1 MTSTTETTPQ
11 LSYAT
16 SNINDIIQTQK
27 KTLHLFISNPS
38 TRTPIIVLYVATF
51 GGSLHSAVT
60 TYFYLEI
67 GATEIDIGQLGF
79 IISIGALIG
88 APICGIS
95 LDKYGPWMPI
105 SITAAACSVGCLWRG
120 MASSLSRLRLGSVL
134 LGIGNNVFTVVLGH
148 LVKSNPPSLRSEVLS
163 GFAVQLTTLQLL
175 GKGIFPL
182 LEYILHNI
190 VGLENVLFRYRIHMG
205 FCTFFCFYGTI
216 ALFFDRK
223 NVKGGIQSMSNDIPK
238 PQQKQSDFV
247 DGLLH
252 GTRRLSTT
260 SNASNTKELELTS
273 TSISDSFIDND
284 ESNASLSLSTQSLSD
299 DPKTITSNTTIP
311 EESISTRRT
320 NQQLI
325 TTITL
330 TFALL
335 LQSIAN
341 TIFTVLWP
349 LLAHDIF
356 DLSAHT
362 FGILTFISSVVSTG
376 AVASFPIIEKLEKV
390 GGRVRCAAKGFGIG
404 SLLCILFCFCSFGG
418 AYQEGVENLVGEEY
432 DNGIGSIGI
441 QLNNSETRSLLDQQN
456 ESIQHQLHSRKQ
468 LALHF
473 LAAIAFQ
480 AILSVLEPSLKSILS
495 LQSSKSKALGGTIGG
510 MQSLLN
516 IGGMVGNLAGTIL
529 YKVSRDMKG
538 NQQGGSLP
546 FTVTAFFMF
555 ICSLLIWRL
564 EEPAHLDAN
573 THEYNTV
580 SDSDI
585 ESGGDIRGCASR
597 VLKFD

>member
-11 LSYAT
+11 SYA

-38 TRTPIIVLYVATF
+38 TRTPVIVLYVATF

-67 GATEIDIGQLGF
+67 GATEIDIGHLGF

-88 APICGIS
+88 APICGIA
-95 LDKYGPWMPI
+95 LDKYGPWIPI

-120 MASSLSRLRLGSVL
+120 MASSLSSLRLGSVL

-190 VGLENVLFRYRIHMG
+190 VGLENVLVRYRIHMG
-205 FCTFFCFYGTI
+205 FCTFFCFYGTV
-216 ALFFDRK
+216 ALLFDRK
-223 NVKGGIQSMSNDIPK
+223 NVKGGLQNSNSTVTMIK
-238 PQQKQSDFV
+238 HEEKSDFV

-252 GTRRLSTT
+252 GSRSLSTT
-260 SNASNTKELELTS
+260 SNTSNTKELELTS

-284 ESNASLSLSTQSLSD
+284 ESNASISLSTQSLSD
-299 DPKTITSNTTIP
+299 DPKAITSNAAIP

-320 NQQLI
+320 NEKLITTI

-356 DLSAHT
+356 NLSAHT

-376 AVASFPIIEKLEKV
+376 AVASFPVIEKLEKV
-390 GGRVRCAAKGFGIG
+390 GGRVRFAARGFGIG

-418 AYQEGVENLVGEEY
+418 VYQEGVENLVGVEEY
-432 DNGIGSIGI
+432 GSNIGI
-441 QLNNSETRSLLDQQN
+441 QLNNSETRSLMDQQN
-456 ESIQHQLHSRKQ
+456 ESIQHQVHSRKQ
-468 LALHF
+468 LVLHF
-473 LAAIAFQ
+473 LSAIVFQ

-495 LQSSKSKALGGTIGG
+495 LTTSKSKALGGTIGG

-529 YKVSRDMKG
+529 YKVSR
-538 NQQGGSLP
+538 
-546 FTVTAFFMF
+546 
-555 ICSLLIWRL
+555 
-564 EEPAHLDAN
+564 E
-573 THEYNTV
+573 
-580 SDSDI
+580 
-585 ESGGDIRGCASR
+585 
-597 VLKFD
+597 

>member
-1 MTSTTETTPQ
+1 MTSTTETIPT
-11 LSYAT
+11 SYT

-38 TRTPIIVLYVATF
+38 TRTPVIVLYVATF

-88 APICGIS
+88 APVCGIA
-95 LDKYGPWMPI
+95 LDKYGPWIPI

-120 MASSLSRLRLGSVL
+120 MASSLSSLRLGYVL

-190 VGLENVLFRYRIHMG
+190 VGLEKLFRYRIHMG

-252 GTRRLSTT
+252 GTRRLSTASNT
-260 SNASNTKELELTS
+260 SNAKELELTS

-311 EESISTRRT
+311 EESSSTRRA
-320 NQQLI
+320 NEQLI

-356 DLSAHT
+356 NLSAHT
-362 FGILTFISSVVSTG
+362 FGILTFISSIISTG
-376 AVASFPIIEKLEKV
+376 AVASFPIIEKLDKV
-390 GGRVRCAAKGFGIG
+390 GGRVRMSAKGFGIG
-404 SLLCILFCFCSFGG
+404 SLMCILFCFCSFGG
-418 AYQEGVENLVGEEY
+418 AYQEGVEDLVGVEEY
-432 DNGIGSIGI
+432 GNGSGIGI

-456 ESIQHQLHSRKQ
+456 DESIQHQLHSRKQ
-468 LALHF
+468 LAFHF
-473 LAAIAFQ
+473 LSAIAFQ

-495 LQSSKSKALGGTIGG
+495 LQSSKSKALGSTIGG

-529 YKVSRDMKG
+529 YKISRDMKG
-538 NQQGGSLP
+538 NEQGGSLP
-546 FTVTAFFMF
+546 FTVTALFMF

-573 THEYNTV
+573 TKEYNTV
-580 SDSDI
+580 SDSDDI
-585 ESGGDIRGCASR
+585 ERGDIDRGCASR

>member
-1 MTSTTETTPQ
+1 M
-11 LSYAT
+11 
-16 SNINDIIQTQK
+16 
-27 KTLHLFISNPS
+27 
-38 TRTPIIVLYVATF
+38 
-51 GGSLHSAVT
+51 
-60 TYFYLEI
+60 EI

-88 APICGIS
+88 APVCGIA
-95 LDKYGPWMPI
+95 LDKYGPWIPI

-120 MASSLSRLRLGSVL
+120 MASSLSSLRFGSIL

-190 VGLENVLFRYRIHMG
+190 VGLENILFRYRIHMG

-223 NVKGGIQSMSNDIPK
+223 NVKGGIQSINSTGTMIK
-238 PQQKQSDFV
+238 HEEKQSDFV

-252 GTRRLSTT
+252 GSRRLSTT
-260 SNASNTKELELTS
+260 SNTSNTKELELTS

-320 NQQLI
+320 NEQLV
-325 TTITL
+325 TTIIL

-362 FGILTFISSVVSTG
+362 FGILTFISSIISTG

-404 SLLCILFCFCSFGG
+404 SLLCILFCFCSFVGI
-418 AYQEGVENLVGEEY
+418 YQEGVENLVGVEEY
-432 DNGIGSIGI
+432 GNGSGSIGI
-441 QLNNSETRSLLDQQN
+441 QLNNSETRSLMDQQN

-473 LAAIAFQ
+473 VSAIAFQ

-564 EEPAHLDAN
+564 EEPAHLD
-573 THEYNTV
+573 TSTKEYNAV

-585 ESGGDIRGCASR
+585 ESGSVDRGCASR